1 MTRGTVVFTSI
12 AANYLPKAR
21 VLAQSVKNIAP
32 DAQFYL
38 MLVDEPPSDFQLDAE
53 PFDAV
58 IRLTDLA
65 IDNLQGWVF
74 SHSIVELCTAV
85 KGLAAQYCLARPD
98 CDRVIYFDPDMV
110 IFDRFAEL
118 EQALTDASIVL
129 TPHQSEPEADYEA
142 VMDNEMASLKHGVF
156 NMGFFGIAATPE
168 GHRFADWWSERL
180 KHFCL
185 DDIER
190 GLFTDQKW
198 ANLIPCFFDDYCV
211 LRSPAFNVATWNI
224 TTRRVEGTLEGGVTV
239 NGESLGFYHF
249 SGFDSGDQ
257 ELMLNKYGA
266 KSDTLQALRVWYLN
280 ACEAAGQSNV
290 AIRRYQYGFYEGG
303 ETITLEER
311 RLYRARIDLQCA
323 FPDPFSAHPKGGYSA
338 WYRVNVGEPGSAVS
352 ILSLTETTSTR
363 AAIHQFA
370 QWLRQRA
377 LLYGSYSHKR
387 FFLMVL
393 YYGLRL
399 FAKGAR

>member
-1 MTRGTVVFTSI
+1 MAYGTAVFTSI

-38 MLVDEPPSDFQLDAE
+38 MLVDEPPTDFRLDAE

-58 IRLTDLA
+58 ISLADLT

-85 KGLAAQYCLARPD
+85 KGPAAQYCLARSD
-98 CDRVIYFDPDMV
+98 CARVIYFDPDMV
-110 IFDRFAEL
+110 VFDRFAEL

-129 TPHQSEPEADYEA
+129 TPHQSEPEAGYEA
-142 VMDNEMASLKHGVF
+142 VMDNEIASLKHGVF
-156 NMGFFGIAATPE
+156 NMGFFGIAATSE
-168 GHRFADWWSERL
+168 GRRFADWWSERL

-198 ANLIPCFFDDYCV
+198 ANLIPCFFDDYRV

-224 TTRRVEGTLEGGVTV
+224 TTRRVKGTLESGVTV

-249 SGFDSGDQ
+249 SGFDNGDQ

-266 KSDTLQALRVWYLN
+266 ESDTLQALRVWYLN
-280 ACEAAGQSNV
+280 ACEAAGQSTV
-290 AIRRYQYGFYEGG
+290 ASRYQYGFYESG
-303 ETITLEER
+303 EAITLSAR
-311 RLYRARIDLQCA
+311 RLYRARIDLQRA
-323 FPDPFSAHPKGGYSA
+323 FPDPFSMHPQGGYSA
-338 WYRVNVGEPGSAVS
+338 WYRENVGEPDAAVS
-352 ILSLTETTSTR
+352 NLSLTETTLTR
-363 AAIHQFA
+363 AAIHQFS

-377 LLYGSYSHKR
+377 LLHGGYSVKR
-387 FFLMVL
+387 FGLMVL
-393 YYGLRL
+393 VYILRL
-399 FAKGAR
+399 FTGGTR

>member
-1 MTRGTVVFTSI
+1 MAFGTAVFTSI

-21 VLAQSVKNIAP
+21 VLAQSVKTVAP
-32 DAQFYL
+32 DAHFYL
-38 MLVDEPPSDFQLDAE
+38 MLVDEPPADFQLETE

-58 IRLTDLA
+58 ISLADLM
-65 IDNLQGWVF
+65 IENLQGWVF

-85 KGLAAQYCLARPD
+85 KGPAAQYCLARSD

-110 IFDRFAEL
+110 VFDRFAEL
-118 EQALTDASIVL
+118 EQALTEASIVL

-156 NMGFFGIAATPE
+156 NMGFFGIAATSE
-168 GHRFADWWSERL
+168 GRRFADWWSERL

-198 ANLIPCFFDDYCV
+198 ANLIPCFFDDYRV

-224 TTRRVEGTLEGGVTV
+224 TTRRVEGTLEAGVTV

-266 KSDTLQALRVWYLN
+266 QSDTLKALRAWYLN
-280 ACEAAGQSNV
+280 ACEAAGQSNA
-290 AIRRYQYGFYEGG
+290 AIRRYQHGFYENG
-303 ETITLEER
+303 ETITLAAR
-311 RLYRARIDLQCA
+311 RLYRARSDLQHA
-323 FPDPFSAHPKGGYSA
+323 FPDPFSIHPQGGYTA
-338 WYRVNVGEPGSAVS
+338 WYRVNIGEPDVAVS
-352 ILSLTETTSTR
+352 TLSLTETTLTR
-363 AAIHQFA
+363 VAIHHFS

-377 LLYGSYSHKR
+377 LLHGSYSVKR
-387 FFLMVL
+387 FCLMVL
-393 YYGLRL
+393 VYILRL
-399 FAKGAR
+399 FTGGTR